1 MKMYVDVQQEGE
13 EEWGKKKCGS
23 KHQSENYKAVEQ
35 VPSTFISDIATP
47 EPAQL
52 CFHLPPQTPIHLS
65 SVMEEKSRKKE
76 QDEGIPRCG
85 SQAWRR
91 AECGLVALLGCM
103 QLVFSE
109 G

>member
-1 MKMYVDVQQEGE
+1 MWVCSCKEKKRR
-13 EEWGKKKCGS
+13 KKKKNYHS

-65 SVMEEKSRKKE
+65 SVMEEKPRKKE

-85 SQAWRR
+85 SQVWRR
-91 AECGLVALLGCM
+91 GECGLGALLGCM
-103 QLVFSE
+103 QLAFSE